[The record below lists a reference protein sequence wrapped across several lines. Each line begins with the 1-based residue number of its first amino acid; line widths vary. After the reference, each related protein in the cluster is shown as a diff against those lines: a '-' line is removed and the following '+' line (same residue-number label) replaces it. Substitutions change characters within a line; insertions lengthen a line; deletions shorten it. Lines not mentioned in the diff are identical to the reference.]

1 MPFRNSALTEAVYPA
16 RLNRLRLPQY
26 GLLQEAD
33 EFFSSVS
40 WLMNFVGT
48 EGSTTFTD
56 SSSFARTVTAAGAPS
71 CQFTITTS
79 NPPPGCSSSLTANG
93 TFNSRLTVPNA
104 TASLQFDGDFTIETF
119 LRPAGSGEVTFGS
132 TTSGGQNVQLM
143 RVNANDSIF
152 FFINGSPNI
161 TSSVGLVTRNAWA
174 HYALVRD
181 SGQLSAYFAG
191 TRIGSPVTNTTTFRW
206 DILGNFS
213 SSTSTWNGQ
222 IGPSRGTK
230 GIVRY
235 RGTSFTPPVG
245 PFPTF

>member
-1 MPFRNSALTEAVYPA
+1 MTIRRSGKVAPILGESGFKLP
-16 RLNRLRLPQY
+16 RLGRY
-26 GLLQEAD
+26 TAAD
-33 EFFSSVS
+33 EFFGSVS

-56 SSSFARTVTAAGAPS
+56 SSSFARTVTAAGSPS
-71 CQFTITTS
+71 CQFSITTS
-79 NPPPGCSSSLTANG
+79 NPPPGCTSSMTGNN
-93 TFNSRLTVPNA
+93 TNNSRLTVPNN
-104 TASLQFDGDFTIETF
+104 TASLSFDGDFTIETF

-132 TTSGGQNVQLM
+132 TTSAGQNVQLM
-143 RVNANDSIF
+143 RINANDSIF
-152 FFINGSPNI
+152 FFINGGTSI

-174 HYALVRD
+174 HYALVRE

-206 DILGNFS
+206 DILGNYS
-213 SSTSTWNGQ
+213 SFVSIWNGQ

-230 GIVRY
+230 GVARY
-235 RGTSFTPPVG
+235 TGASFAPPVG